1 MAPSSYFLSQLTA
14 YFNNKTQKK
23 FNWLRFLNFKG
34 KSSITLDGFSQV
46 ITFAFLINN
55 VLVYLSSGQI
65 VILGEADV
73 KETLI
78 VTQVKVN
85 FSTIIQY
92 KNLTCSKQW
101 KCLG

>member
-1 MAPSSYFLSQLTA
+1 MAH
-14 YFNNKTQKK
+14 FNNNTQKK
-23 FNWLRFLNFKG
+23 FNWLRFLNFEG
-34 KSSITLDGFSQV
+34 KSRITLDGFPQV
-46 ITFAFLINN
+46 IPFALLVND
-55 VLVYLSSGQI
+55 VLVYLPGGQI

-101 KCLG
+101 RCLG